1 MPAVAIGRPA
11 ATFISNADR
20 TQNATPK
27 DNTAMD
33 ISTLSLAELRRLQT
47 KVETEIRRRSDT
59 AKKDLLKRMQKLAAE
74 HGMSLT
80 DVIGGQEAT
89 EKAAPAPKK
98 AAAKPAAK
106 KAAKPASVIKFR
118 HPENA
123 AIPLPFHKN
132 ITTET
137 GQPFHGI
144 GKIQILEL
152 FEMRL
157 LFISQD
163 FKQD

>member
-123 AIPLPFHKN
+123 AIGW
-132 ITTET
+132 T
-137 GQPFHGI
+137 GHGRKPQWVI
-144 GKIQILEL
+144 DWLAQGKALDDL
-152 FEMRL
+152 RA
-157 LFISQD
+157 D
-163 FKQD
+163 AAAVTAA

>member
-1 MPAVAIGRPA
+1 
-11 ATFISNADR
+11 
-20 TQNATPK
+20 
-27 DNTAMD
+27 MD
-33 ISTLSLAELRRLQT
+33 ISSLSLAELRRLQT

-80 DVIGGQEAT
+80 DVIGGQEAA

-123 AIPLPFHKN
+123 AIGW
-132 ITTET
+132 T
-137 GQPFHGI
+137 GHGRKPQWVI
-144 GKIQILEL
+144 DWLAQGKALDDLRTASAEA
-152 FEMRL
+152 
-157 LFISQD
+157 
-163 FKQD
+163 

>member
-1 MPAVAIGRPA
+1 
-11 ATFISNADR
+11 
-20 TQNATPK
+20 
-27 DNTAMD
+27 MD
-33 ISTLSLAELRRLQT
+33 LSSLSVAELRRLQT

-123 AIPLPFHKN
+123 AIGW
-132 ITTET
+132 T
-137 GQPFHGI
+137 GHGRKPQWVI
-144 GKIQILEL
+144 DWVAQGKSLDDL
-152 FEMRL
+152 RADAA
-157 LFISQD
+157 SVTAA
-163 FKQD
+163 

>member
-1 MPAVAIGRPA
+1 
-11 ATFISNADR
+11 
-20 TQNATPK
+20 
-27 DNTAMD
+27 MD

-80 DVIGGQEAT
+80 DVIGGQEAI

-123 AIPLPFHKN
+123 AIGW
-132 ITTET
+132 T
-137 GQPFHGI
+137 GHGRKPQWVI
-144 GKIQILEL
+144 DWLAQGKALDDLRATSAEA
-152 FEMRL
+152 
-157 LFISQD
+157 
-163 FKQD
+163 

>member
-123 AIPLPFHKN
+123 AIGW
-132 ITTET
+132 T
-137 GQPFHGI
+137 GHGRKPQWVI
-144 GKIQILEL
+144 DWLAQGKALDDLRAASAEA
-152 FEMRL
+152 
-157 LFISQD
+157 
-163 FKQD
+163 

>member
-1 MPAVAIGRPA
+1 MAIGHPA
-11 ATFISNADR
+11 ATSTSNADH
-20 TQNATPK
+20 TQNVTPK

-33 ISTLSLAELRRLQT
+33 ISSLSLAELRRLQT

-123 AIPLPFHKN
+123 AIGW
-132 ITTET
+132 T
-137 GQPFHGI
+137 GHGRKPQWVI
-144 GKIQILEL
+144 DWLAQGKALDDLRAASAEA
-152 FEMRL
+152 
-157 LFISQD
+157 
-163 FKQD
+163 

>member
-1 MPAVAIGRPA
+1 
-11 ATFISNADR
+11 
-20 TQNATPK
+20 
-27 DNTAMD
+27 MD
-33 ISTLSLAELRRLQT
+33 LSSLSVAELRRLQT

-106 KAAKPASVIKFR
+106 AYKLAIGGGLYLEVMPGGSKLWRWKYRIGGKENRYAMGSYPELSLKEAREETEAARKLVKQGVHPAQQSICR
-118 HPENA
+118 
-123 AIPLPFHKN
+123 
-132 ITTET
+132 
-137 GQPFHGI
+137 
-144 GKIQILEL
+144 
-152 FEMRL
+152 
-157 LFISQD
+157 S
-163 FKQD
+163 